1 MLKPWEFNLLTA
13 LGALALVLAG
23 ANAVLFTGNRATQND
38 VNSRAQF
45 VQQSVAL
52 EGLYRDI
59 VKALAELAVKNND
72 AQLLQMLAAQGINV
86 SVNAPAPSTAPSPAA
101 PAPTAP
107 KR

>member
-1 MLKPWEFNLLTA
+1 MLRPWQFNLLML
-13 LGALALVLAG
+13 LGLLTLSLAVFNG
-23 ANAVLFTGNRATQND
+23 VLFTQNRA
-38 VNSRAQF
+38 AQAEIGAR
-45 VQQSVAL
+45 QQYLQQTVSL

-86 SVNAPAPSTAPSPAA
+86 SVNPPSPPPAPAAA
-101 PAPTAP
+101 PA